1 VCPTTVRLYIDSAAV
16 PAGKSAAAITSAGF
30 SPPPQTTVRVM
41 IVVPSLSSTLSLEH
55 LLDHYT
61 EMQLDTVALQAI
73 RGIGM
78 GLVRERCE
86 QHITMINR

>member
-1 VCPTTVRLYIDSAAV
+1 
-16 PAGKSAAAITSAGF
+16 
-30 SPPPQTTVRVM
+30 M

-61 EMQLDTVALQAI
+61 EMQLDTVAFQAI
-73 RGIGM
+73 RGIGI

>member
-1 VCPTTVRLYIDSAAV
+1 
-16 PAGKSAAAITSAGF
+16 
-30 SPPPQTTVRVM
+30 M

-61 EMQLDTVALQAI
+61 EMQLDTVAFQAI

-86 QHITMINR
+86 QDITMINQVNLGRLCE